1 MEFHDC
7 FKAIMIL
14 PVQPSAW
21 SHTDEQ
27 EQMDEA
33 SQKSITKLL
42 QAVNEH
48 ACRQC
53 RRITSLTLPF
63 VDELTR
69 SSALEEAIPVAVH
82 PNSS

>member
-33 SQKSITKLL
+33 SQKSIAKHL
-42 QAVNEH
+42 QAVSEH
-48 ACRQC
+48 AC
-53 RRITSLTLPF
+53 
-63 VDELTR
+63 
-69 SSALEEAIPVAVH
+69 
-82 PNSS
+82 